1 MPRSAKMNPA
11 RRNEIRARDA
21 EYQAMW
27 QGCQRTAR
35 RDEYMKATVPT
46 RIIMLREALTTLME
60 KSIQEV
66 SWVLMRKIR
75 RQSHKHMC
83 NTNIEVM
90 IERHLGR
97 EAMSRAPID
106 LTGPRP
112 NRMNGR
118 GHANNYNPPAMDN
131 DLVYPKRETRSRSP
145 TPNRNLLASH
155 ENEGGYSNYNYPP
168 PPMSAA
174 PVALP
179 SVEAPLTAA
188 FDHNG
193 HHPSHPSYHSV
204 PLAHDGIPR
213 NGPEAYPPILENG
226 HQYTT
231 LYDELAACRSERC
244 DMTHRIRGLENKL
257 EHVSNV
263 ISVLCMQLRSS
274 AETKPQVRNQ
284 TGLAEDEEL
293 VKWDSF

>member
-27 QGCQRTAR
+27 QGCQRAAR
-35 RDEYMKATVPT
+35 RDEYMKATVPA
-46 RIIMLREALTTLME
+46 RILMLREALTTLME
-60 KSIQEV
+60 K
-66 SWVLMRKIR
+66 R

-97 EAMSRAPID
+97 EAMSRIPID
-106 LTGPRP
+106 LTSPRP

-118 GHANNYNPPAMDN
+118 GHANNYNHPAIDN
-131 DLVYPKRETRSRSP
+131 NHVYTKRETRSRSP
-145 TPNRNLLASH
+145 TPNRNLFA
-155 ENEGGYSNYNYPP
+155 NRDNGGGYSNYNYPP
-168 PPMSAA
+168 PPMAAA

-179 SVEAPLTAA
+179 SVEAPLIAA
-188 FDHNG
+188 YDHNG
-193 HHPSHPSYHSV
+193 NHPNHPSYHSA

-213 NGPEAYPPILENG
+213 NGPEAHPPVLENG

-244 DMTHRIRGLENKL
+244 HMSHRIRGLENKL

-263 ISVLCMQLRSS
+263 VSVLYMQLRPS
-274 AETKPQVRNQ
+274 AEAKPQVCNQ